1 MHFSRKYVPTRCPV
15 PDDSAFQAVHVRTS
29 PGRLDEAPEG
39 TWPPPGARMRISKAN
54 KGAVVVKAVR
64 RHPSPQPASLE
75 SLEAAWLESRQSPE
89 SVPSPERKD
98 AETDAT
104 DNGMEG
110 HPGGGPLRGRR
121 RGFRP
126 PDVRTIFSPG
136 EKDPRVKQETGEG
149 HNFEPGGENTWCD
162 VCCRYIF
169 QQGLTCA
176 GCKYT
181 CHATCQERVSLDC
194 QTLVSPVS
202 QDHLNNNHSA
212 LHDVEKERELR
223 TELSWEEIGQKVEL
237 YNAATKD
244 HLKMTLNP
252 TGVYTGFI
260 KVQMDL
266 RRPVTVRGGQ
276 KAAGG
281 RVEEEAFYLPRGVTN
296 TLHISSNNTV
306 RQVIVALLNKF
317 TVADNPAKY
326 ALYKRY
332 CREEQ
337 VYVCKLADGEQ
348 PLFLRLLAG
357 PDTDTL
363 SFVLREQQ
371 TGEVVWDAF
380 TIPELRNFLRFLDKE
395 EDEQREA
402 VIRRYEAYRQRLQEA
417 LRELGGTS

>member
-1 MHFSRKYVPTRCPV
+1 MTWNSTMSSGYSSLEE
-15 PDDSAFQAVHVRTS
+15 DSEEYFFTARTS
-29 PGRLDEAPEG
+29 FIKKPLGKVTEG
-39 TWPPPGARMRISKAN
+39 K
-54 KGAVVVKAVR
+54 
-64 RHPSPQPASLE
+64 
-75 SLEAAWLESRQSPE
+75 
-89 SVPSPERKD
+89 
-98 AETDAT
+98 
-104 DNGMEG
+104 
-110 HPGGGPLRGRR
+110 
-121 RGFRP
+121 
-126 PDVRTIFSPG
+126 
-136 EKDPRVKQETGEG
+136 
-149 HNFEPGGENTWCD
+149 
-162 VCCRYIF
+162 
-169 QQGLTCA
+169 
-176 GCKYT
+176 
-181 CHATCQERVSLDC
+181 
-194 QTLVSPVS
+194 
-202 QDHLNNNHSA
+202 
-212 LHDVEKERELR
+212 DVEKERELR